1 MAMCPAMAPL
11 LFDRDLETVPSFG
24 NPEVLELSPS
34 ALREL
39 VSNAGKVQSELSS
52 IPIDERLQVIEHI
65 ARRWKQKLDN
75 GDFEELKKDM
85 SASTGYSPALMETE
99 LSFVPAVL
107 GAANIRKNLD
117 ASVQGGADALCEFV
131 EVDETEMFRHV
142 PVGPV
147 LIISS
152 GNSIV
157 PTLIPTV
164 VSLVT
169 GNLTILKPSMAN
181 YRGVCEVFKLLA
193 DVPDSRAARAL
204 RSALIVSYFGHDSPS
219 LKLALEELPMGMIN
233 FWGAEPAR
241 TVVANM
247 VGKNRNHPRFFVNG
261 PFTGMALIEEGV
273 EVLQAAD
280 DLALDVVLYDQQL
293 CSSPTTGVFIG
304 GYDKAKEFLKAAG
317 ERLDEAGN
325 EFPLTPDQDRLFVLQ
340 GARRFIQTDG
350 GMVLSSKSP
359 ENPWTLVLSK
369 GNSSLVNLAA
379 QFPTFNL
386 FARRRFLEIVVVSD
400 AESAVRLLRS
410 LPEHPAFKGIDGV
423 QSVGLAV
430 TEASRD
436 PIVTK
441 LVGAGVHRILPL
453 GDMFMRG
460 AVEPYDG
467 VTMSSLFTRI
477 VYWRKANAALEGQL

>member
-1 MAMCPAMAPL
+1 MAPL
-11 LFDRDLETVPSFG
+11 LFDRALETVPSAG

-34 ALREL
+34 ALQEL
-39 VSNAGKVQSELSS
+39 VASAGKVQDELSS
-52 IPIDERLQVIEHI
+52 VPIDERLQVIEHI
-65 ARRWKQKLDN
+65 ARKWKERLDK
-75 GDFEELKKDM
+75 GDLDELKKDM

-99 LSFVPAVL
+99 MSFVPAVL
-107 GAANIRKNLD
+107 GAANIRRNLD
-117 ASVQGGADALCEFV
+117 ASVQGGADALFKFV
-131 EVDETEMFRHV
+131 EMDETEMFRHV

-193 DVPDSRAARAL
+193 DVPDSKAARAM
-204 RSALIVSYFGHDSPS
+204 RSALVVSYFGHDSPS

-241 TVVANM
+241 TVVADM
-247 VGKNRNHPRFFVNG
+247 VGKNWNHPRFFVNG
-261 PFTGMALIEEGV
+261 PFTGMALIEEGAD
-273 EVLQAAD
+273 VLRAAD

-293 CSSPTTGVFIG
+293 CSSPTTGAFIG
-304 GYDKAKEFLKAAG
+304 PYDRAKEFLKAAG
-317 ERLDEAGN
+317 ERLDEAGM
-325 EFPLTPDQDRLFVLQ
+325 EFPLAPDQDRLFVLQ
-340 GARRFIQTDG
+340 GARRFIQMEG

-369 GNSSLVNLAA
+369 GKSSLGGLAA
-379 QFPTFNL
+379 QFPSFNL
-386 FARRRFLEIVVVSD
+386 FARRRFLEIVAVPD
-400 AESAVRLLRS
+400 AESAVQLLRS

-430 TEASRD
+430 TEGSRD
-436 PIVTK
+436 HFVEL

>member
-1 MAMCPAMAPL
+1 MCPALAPL
-11 LFDRDLETVPSFG
+11 LFDRVLETVPSAKDPG
-24 NPEVLELSPS
+24 VLELSPS

-39 VSNAGKVQSELSS
+39 ISSAARTQADLSA
-52 IPIDERLQVIEHI
+52 IPIDERLQVIEHM
-65 ARRWKQKLDN
+65 ARKWKQKLDD
-75 GDFEELKKDM
+75 GDFDELRKDM
-85 SASTGYSPALMETE
+85 SVSTGYSPALMETE

-117 ASVQGGADALCEFV
+117 VSVQGGADALFKFV
-131 EVDETEMFRHV
+131 EVNETESFRHV

-169 GNLTILKPSMAN
+169 GNLTILKPSISN
-181 YRGVCEVFKLLA
+181 YRGVCEVFKLMT
-193 DVPDSRAARAL
+193 DVPDSRAARAM

-219 LKLALEELPMGMIN
+219 LRLLLEELPMGMIN

-241 TVVANM
+241 TIVANM
-247 VGKNRNHPRFFVNG
+247 VGKNRHHPRFFVNG

-273 EVLQAAD
+273 EPLQAAD

-293 CSSPTTGVFIG
+293 CSSPTTAVYIG
-304 GYDKAKEFLKAAG
+304 SYEKAKEFLKMAG
-317 ERLDEAGN
+317 ERMDETGA
-325 EFPLTPDQDRLFVLQ
+325 EFPLAPDQDRLFTLQ
-340 GARRFIQTDG
+340 GARRFIQMDG
-350 GMVLSSKSP
+350 GMVLSSKNP

-369 GNSSLVNLAA
+369 GRSSLTGLAA
-379 QFPTFNL
+379 QFPSFNL
-386 FARRRFLEIVVVSD
+386 FARRRFLEIIVVPD
-400 AESAVRLLRS
+400 PESAVDILGS
-410 LPEHPAFKGIDGV
+410 MPEHPAFKGIDGV
-423 QSVGLAV
+423 QSAGLAV
-430 TEASRD
+430 TEGSRERFVD
-436 PIVTK
+436 L
-441 LVGAGVHRILPL
+441 LVAAGVHRILPL

-477 VYWRKANAALEGQL
+477 IYWRNANASLEGQL

>member
-1 MAMCPAMAPL
+1 MCPALAPL
-11 LFDRDLETVPSFG
+11 LFDRTLETVPSAG
-24 NPEVLELSPS
+24 NHEVLELSPS
-34 ALREL
+34 ALRGL
-39 VSNAGKVQSELSS
+39 ISSAGKVQAELSS
-52 IPIDERLQVIEHI
+52 VPIDERLQVIEHI
-65 ARRWKQKLDN
+65 ARRWKQKLDQ
-75 GDFEELKKDM
+75 GEFQDLKKDM

-117 ASVQGGADALCEFV
+117 ASVQGGADALFKFV

-169 GNLTILKPSMAN
+169 GNLTILKPSIAN
-181 YRGVCEVFKLLA
+181 YRGVCEVFRLLA
-193 DVPDSRAARAL
+193 DVPDSRAARAM
-204 RSALIVSYFGHDSPS
+204 RSALVISYFGHDSPS
-219 LKLALEELPMGMIN
+219 LKLALEELPLGMVN

-241 TVVANM
+241 TIVANM
-247 VGKNRNHPRFFVNG
+247 VGKNHNHPRFFVNG

-273 EVLQAAD
+273 EPLQAAD

-293 CSSPTTGVFIG
+293 CSSPTAGAFIG
-304 GYDKAKEFLKAAG
+304 SYDKAKEFLKAAG

-325 EFPLTPDQDRLFVLQ
+325 EFPLPPDQDRLFVLQ
-340 GARRFIQTDG
+340 GARRFIQMDG
-350 GMVLSSKSP
+350 GTVLSSKNP

-369 GNSSLVNLAA
+369 GRSSLGNLAA
-379 QFPTFNL
+379 QFPAFNL
-386 FARRRFLEIVVVSD
+386 FARRRFLEIVVVPD
-400 AESAVRLLRS
+400 AESAVHLLRS

-430 TEASRD
+430 TEGSRD
-436 PIVTK
+436 DIVR
-441 LVGAGVHRILPL
+441 LLIGAGVHRILPL

>member
-1 MAMCPAMAPL
+1 M
-11 LFDRDLETVPSFG
+11 RDL
-24 NPEVLELSPS
+24 
-34 ALREL
+34 
-39 VSNAGKVQSELSS
+39 VSSTGRVQAELSS

-65 ARRWKQKLDN
+65 ARKWKQKLDN

-117 ASVQGGADALCEFV
+117 ASVQGGADALYKFI

-169 GNLTILKPSMAN
+169 GNLTVLKPSIAN

-193 DVPDSRAARAL
+193 EVPDSKAARAM
-204 RSALIVSYFGHDSPS
+204 RSALVISYFGHDSSS
-219 LKLALEELPMGMIN
+219 LRLALEQLPLGTVN

-241 TVVANM
+241 TIVANM

-273 EVLQAAD
+273 EPLQAAD

-304 GYDKAKEFLKAAG
+304 SYEKAKEFLKAAG
-317 ERLDEAGN
+317 ERLDEAGM
-325 EFPLTPDQDRLFVLQ
+325 EFPLPLDQDRLFTLQ

-369 GNSSLVNLAA
+369 GRSSLSNLAA
-379 QFPTFNL
+379 QFPAFNL
-386 FARRRFLEIVVVSD
+386 FARRRFLEIVVVPD
-400 AESAVRLLRS
+400 VESAVQLLRS

-430 TEASRD
+430 SEGSRD
-436 PIVTK
+436 HIVTM

-477 VYWRKANAALEGQL
+477 VYWRKANAALEGQF

>member
-1 MAMCPAMAPL
+1 MCPALAPL
-11 LFDRDLETVPSFG
+11 LFDRALETAPSAG
-24 NPEVLELSPS
+24 NPEVFEISPS
-34 ALREL
+34 ALRGL
-39 VSNAGKVQSELSS
+39 VSSAGMVQAELSS

-65 ARRWKQKLDN
+65 ARAWKQRLDR
-75 GDFEELKKDM
+75 GDFEELKRDM

-117 ASVQGGADALCEFV
+117 ASVQGGADALFKFV

-142 PVGPV
+142 PIGPV

-169 GNLTILKPSMAN
+169 GNLTILKPSIAN
-181 YRGVCEVFKLLA
+181 YRGVCEVFRLLA
-193 DVPDSRAARAL
+193 DVPDSRAARAM
-204 RSALIVSYFGHDSPS
+204 RSALVISYFGHDSPS
-219 LKLALEELPMGMIN
+219 LKLALEELPLGMVN

-241 TVVANM
+241 TIVANM

-273 EVLQAAD
+273 EPLQAAD

-293 CSSPTTGVFIG
+293 CSSPTAGVFIG

-325 EFPLTPDQDRLFVLQ
+325 EFPLPPDQDRLFVLQ
-340 GARRFIQTDG
+340 GARRFIQMDG
-350 GMVLSSKSP
+350 GTVLSSKNP

-369 GNSSLVNLAA
+369 DRSSLTGLAA

-386 FARRRFLEIVVVSD
+386 FARRRFLEIVAVPDV
-400 AESAVRLLRS
+400 ESAVRLLRS
-410 LPEHPAFKGIDGV
+410 LPEHPAFRGIDGV

-430 TEASRD
+430 TEGSRD
-436 PIVTK
+436 DIVNR
-441 LVGAGVHRILPL
+441 LIGAGVHRILPL

-477 VYWRKANAALEGQL
+477 VYWRKANTALEGQI

>member
-1 MAMCPAMAPL
+1 MCPALAPL
-11 LFDRDLETVPSFG
+11 LFDRSLETVPSAG

-34 ALREL
+34 DLGDL
-39 VSNAGKVQSELSS
+39 ISNAGKVQAELSS
-52 IPIDERLQVIEHI
+52 VPVDERLQVIEHI
-65 ARRWKQKLDN
+65 ARKWKEKLDN
-75 GDFEELKKDM
+75 GDFEDLKREM

-117 ASVQGGADALCEFV
+117 ASVQGGADALHRFV
-131 EVDETEMFRHV
+131 EVEETEMFRHV

-169 GNLTILKPSMAN
+169 GNLTVLKPSIAN

-193 DVPDSRAARAL
+193 DVPDSRAARAM
-204 RSALIVSYFGHDSPS
+204 RSALVVSYFGHGSPS
-219 LKLALEELPMGMIN
+219 LKLALEELPLGMVN

-241 TVVANM
+241 TIVANM
-247 VGKNRNHPRFFVNG
+247 VGKNPHHPRFFVNG
-261 PFTGMALIEEGV
+261 PFTGMAVIEEGV
-273 EVLQAAD
+273 DPLQAAD

-293 CSSPTTGVFIG
+293 CSSPTAAVFIG
-304 GYDKAKEFLKAAG
+304 SYENAKDFLRSAG
-317 ERLDEAGN
+317 ERLDEAGG
-325 EFPLTPDQDRLFVLQ
+325 EFPLPPDQDRLFVLQ
-340 GARRFIQTDG
+340 GARRFIQMDG
-350 GMVLSSKSP
+350 GMVLSSRNP

-369 GNSSLVNLAA
+369 GRSSLGGLAA
-379 QFPTFNL
+379 QFPAFNL
-386 FARRRFLEIVVVSD
+386 FARRRFLEIVVVPD
-400 AESAVRLLRS
+400 AESAMDLLRS
-410 LPEHPAFKGIDGV
+410 LPDHPAFQGIDGV

-430 TEASRD
+430 TEGSRER
-436 PIVTK
+436 IVS
-441 LVGAGVHRILPL
+441 LLIGAGVHRILPL

-477 VYWRKANAALEGQL
+477 VYWRKENALLEGQF